1 MKSLEYPFEIDWPF
15 LEGKRPARLEQVAEE
30 LARKKKL
37 GKKEGIEFDEA

>member
-1 MKSLEYPFEIDWPF
+1 MYSHTLYYTIV

-30 LARKKKL
+30 LVRKKKL

>member
-1 MKSLEYPFEIDWPF
+1 MSSYCQVSYTIV

-30 LARKKKL
+30 LVRKKKL